1 MKITEKVK
9 SYEDVCKIKGIDPV
23 KSLPFPE
30 ATTDEEKAINGF
42 TRITRT
48 IEVLNEGWKPDWNN
62 WDERKYY
69 PWFDLK
75 TNEGAGSGV
84 GFSFNGYYFD
94 HSLSSVGSRL
104 VLKSRELVEHIVKY
118 FLEDYKAFMTFEG

>member
-30 ATTDEEKAINGF
+30 AKTDEEKAINGF
-42 TRITRT
+42 TKITRT
-48 IEVLNEGWKPDWNN
+48 IDVLNEGWKPNWNN
-62 WDERKYY
+62 WEERKYY
-69 PWFDLK
+69 PWFDLE
-75 TNEGAGSGV
+75 TDEAAGSGV
-84 GFSFNGYYFD
+84 GFSCNGFGFVYSY
-94 HSLSSVGSRL
+94 SIVSSRL

-118 FLEDYKAFMTFEG
+118 FLEDYKAFMTIEG